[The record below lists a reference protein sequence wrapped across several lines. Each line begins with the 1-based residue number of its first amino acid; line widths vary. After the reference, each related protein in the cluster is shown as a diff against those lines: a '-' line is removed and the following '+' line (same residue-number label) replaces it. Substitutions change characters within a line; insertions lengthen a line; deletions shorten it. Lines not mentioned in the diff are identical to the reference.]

1 MRERDSLFTMS
12 VIVARSSPASLL
24 AAHSYSPSW
33 SFLTSP
39 RVREAP
45 VSPSRSVPMWY
56 HMGTGRG
63 SPVTEHVSVAVSPSV
78 MVTVGGEGVREGGTV
93 GRGGREI

>member
-1 MRERDSLFTMS
+1 
-12 VIVARSSPASLL
+12 
-24 AAHSYSPSW
+24 
-33 SFLTSP
+33 
-39 RVREAP
+39 
-45 VSPSRSVPMWY
+45 MWY